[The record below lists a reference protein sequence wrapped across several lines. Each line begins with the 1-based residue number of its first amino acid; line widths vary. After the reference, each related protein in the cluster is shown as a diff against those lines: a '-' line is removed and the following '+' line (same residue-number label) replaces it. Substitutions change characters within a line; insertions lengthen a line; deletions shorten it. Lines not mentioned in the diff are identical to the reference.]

1 MNFIKYLPL
10 IILLFFTLKFLISY
24 VEKSTIDLNKK
35 ETEKQ
40 IKLGLLSIK
49 DLQKDNYTTF
59 IKIINVY
66 LNILGFKENIL
77 LPNGDSNLTN
87 FKASLN
93 NEDVFISCIQNNLLG
108 KTPDDEDNWE
118 LTGRPA
124 VQSFLGRLLINN
136 CKKGILITNSS
147 FSNQA
152 IKFANDFNNQNHGV
166 EIKLID
172 GYELTKSIR
181 NHNYYIT
188 KEGLMNEVKYNI

>member
-1 MNFIKYLPL
+1 MSYIKYLPL

-108 KTPDDEDNWE
+108 KTPADEDNWE
-118 LTGRPA
+118 LAGRPA

>member
-1 MNFIKYLPL
+1 MSYIKYLTL

>member
-1 MNFIKYLPL
+1 MNSIKYLPL

-24 VEKSTIDLNKK
+24 IEKSTIDLNKK

-49 DLQKDNYTTF
+49 DLQKNNYTTF

-77 LPNGDSNLTN
+77 LSNGDSNLTN

-108 KTPDDEDNWE
+108 KTPEEEDNWE

-152 IKFANDFNNQNHGV
+152 IKFANDFNNQNRRI

>member
-1 MNFIKYLPL
+1 MNSIKYLPL

-49 DLQKDNYTTF
+49 DLQKNNYTTF

>member
-1 MNFIKYLPL
+1 MNSIKYLPL

-24 VEKSTIDLNKK
+24 IEKSTIDLNKK

-49 DLQKDNYTTF
+49 DLQKNNYTTF

-77 LPNGDSNLTN
+77 LSNGDSNLTN

-108 KTPDDEDNWE
+108 KTPEEEDNWE

-152 IKFANDFNNQNHGV
+152 IKFANDFNNQNRGI

>member
-1 MNFIKYLPL
+1 MSSIKYLPL

-24 VEKSTIDLNKK
+24 IEKSTIDLNKK

-40 IKLGLLSIK
+40 MNLGLLSIK
-49 DLQKDNYTTF
+49 ALQKNNYTTF

-77 LPNGDSNLTN
+77 LPNGDSDLTN

>member
-1 MNFIKYLPL
+1 MNSIKYLPL

-24 VEKSTIDLNKK
+24 IEKSTIDLNKK

>member
-1 MNFIKYLPL
+1 MNSIKYLPL

-24 VEKSTIDLNKK
+24 IEKSTIDLNKK

-49 DLQKDNYTTF
+49 DLQKNNYTTF

-77 LPNGDSNLTN
+77 LSNGDSNLTN

-152 IKFANDFNNQNHGV
+152 IKFANDFNNQNRGI

>member
-1 MNFIKYLPL
+1 MNSIKSLPL

-24 VEKSTIDLNKK
+24 IEKSTIDLNKK

-40 IKLGLLSIK
+40 IKLGILSIK
-49 DLQKDNYTTF
+49 DLQKNNYTTF
-59 IKIINVY
+59 IKIINIY
-66 LNILGFKENIL
+66 LKILGFKENKI

-87 FKASLN
+87 FKSSLN
-93 NEDVFISCIQNNLLG
+93 NEDVFISCVQNNLIG
-108 KTPDDEDNWE
+108 KIAADEDNWE
-118 LTGRPA
+118 LTDRPA
-124 VQSFLGRLLINN
+124 VQSFLGRVLINN

-147 FSNQA
+147 FSDKA
-152 IKFANDFNNQNHGV
+152 IEFTNYFNNQNRGI

-181 NHNYYIT
+181 THSYYIM

>member
-1 MNFIKYLPL
+1 MSYIKYLPL

-124 VQSFLGRLLINN
+124 VQSFLGRLLINK
-136 CKKGILITNSS
+136 CKKGILIKNSS

>member
-1 MNFIKYLPL
+1 MSSIKYLPL

-24 VEKSTIDLNKK
+24 IEKSTIDLNKK

-40 IKLGLLSIK
+40 MNLGLLSIK
-49 DLQKDNYTTF
+49 DLQKNNYTTF

-77 LPNGDSNLTN
+77 LPNGDSDLTN

-124 VQSFLGRLLINN
+124 LQSFLGRLLINN

-152 IKFANDFNNQNHGV
+152 IKFANDFNNQNRGV

>member
-1 MNFIKYLPL
+1 MNFIKYLPI
-10 IILLFFTLKFLISY
+10 IILLLFALKFLISY
-24 VEKSTIDLNKK
+24 IEKSTIDLNKK
-35 ETEKQ
+35 EIEKQ

-49 DLQKDNYTTF
+49 DLQKNNYTTF
-59 IKIINVY
+59 IEIINIY
-66 LNILGFKENIL
+66 INILGFKECEIIPDGNS
-77 LPNGDSNLTN
+77 DLTN

-93 NEDVFISCIQNNLLG
+93 DEDVFISCIQNDLLG
-108 KTPDDEDNWE
+108 ESPDDEDNWN
-118 LTGRPA
+118 LTSRPD

-147 FSNQA
+147 FSNKA
-152 IKFANDFNNQNHGV
+152 IEFAKYFNNKNLGI

-181 NHNYYIT
+181 NHSYYIT

>member
-1 MNFIKYLPL
+1 MSYIKYLPL

-152 IKFANDFNNQNHGV
+152 I
-166 EIKLID
+166 
-172 GYELTKSIR
+172 LT
-181 NHNYYIT
+181 T
-188 KEGLMNEVKYNI
+188 KIME

>member
-1 MNFIKYLPL
+1 MSYIKYLPL

-49 DLQKDNYTTF
+49 DLQKNNYTTF

-77 LPNGDSNLTN
+77 LSNGDSNLTN

-152 IKFANDFNNQNHGV
+152 IKFANDFNNQNHGI

>member
-1 MNFIKYLPL
+1 MSYIKYLPL

-152 IKFANDFNNQNHGV
+152 IKFANDFNNQNRGI

>member
-1 MNFIKYLPL
+1 MNSIKYLPL

-24 VEKSTIDLNKK
+24 IEKSTIDLNKK

-49 DLQKDNYTTF
+49 DLQRNNYTTF

-108 KTPDDEDNWE
+108 KIPDDEDNWE
-118 LTGRPA
+118 LTGRPS

-152 IKFANDFNNQNHGV
+152 IKFANDFNNQNRGV

>member
-1 MNFIKYLPL
+1 MSYIKYLPL

-24 VEKSTIDLNKK
+24 IEKSTIDLNKK

-49 DLQKDNYTTF
+49 DLQKNNYTTF

-108 KTPDDEDNWE
+108 KTPEEEDNWE

-152 IKFANDFNNQNHGV
+152 IKFTNDFNNQNRGI

>member
-1 MNFIKYLPL
+1 MNSIKYLPL

-24 VEKSTIDLNKK
+24 IEKSTIDLNKK

-40 IKLGLLSIK
+40 VKLGLLSIK
-49 DLQKDNYTTF
+49 DLQKNNYTTF

-108 KTPDDEDNWE
+108 KTPEEEDNWE

-152 IKFANDFNNQNHGV
+152 IKFTNDFNNQNRGI

>member
-1 MNFIKYLPL
+1 MSSIKYLPL

-40 IKLGLLSIK
+40 IKLGVLSIK

-152 IKFANDFNNQNHGV
+152 IKFANDFNNQNRGV